1 MEEVRTLIVFCYRL
15 LQQFA
20 IMEWENVQCA
30 GLLKWELAHLV
41 TKIGTNLLS
50 ELSEL

>member
-1 MEEVRTLIVFCYRL
+1 M
-15 LQQFA
+15 
-20 IMEWENVQCA
+20 QCA

-50 ELSEL
+50 ELSELDYMTMCSNSNNNNQEICTHTYTRAY

>member
-1 MEEVRTLIVFCYRL
+1 M
-15 LQQFA
+15 
-20 IMEWENVQCA
+20 QCA